1 MSSIDAMAKNLGQ
14 NLGRTDEYQALK
26 QAAAAVDDDRELVE
40 LKNKLEKIESELVVR
55 LRSGKEPDETSRKK
69 YESLA
74 EDLQVRSAYQRLVA
88 SQTNFDK
95 VLQRVND
102 IIAKGIQEGASSR
115 IILPS

>member
-26 QAAAAVDDDRELVE
+26 QAAAAVNDDRELVE
-40 LKNKLEKIESELVVR
+40 LRNKLEKLESELVVQ

-74 EDLQVRSAYQRLVA
+74 IA
-88 SQTNFDK
+88 STISV
-95 VLQRVND
+95 VLFITITAAV
-102 IIAKGIQEGASSR
+102 
-115 IILPS
+115 PSPL

>member
-26 QAAAAVDDDRELVE
+26 QAAAAVNDDRELVE
-40 LKNKLEKIESELVVR
+40 LRNKLEKLESELVVQ

-74 EDLQVRSAYQRLVA
+74 EDLQARSEYQRLVA

-102 IIAKGIQEGASSR
+102 IIAKGIQEGASNR